1 MWADRGLSRCG
12 KRNHR
17 GSTAECAPVTWV
29 CDPMHG
35 NTFASPG
42 GYQTRLL
49 DDVLDEVTE
58 VSAAARVS
66 KTQNNVP
73 YRAYR
78 R

>member
-1 MWADRGLSRCG
+1 
-12 KRNHR
+12 
-17 GSTAECAPVTWV
+17 
-29 CDPMHG
+29 MHG